1 MTPIPF
7 IHNYGP
13 SASIHSS
20 KLFLPNITYILGD
33 STSTFD
39 IIFTSSRD
47 IRFKSD
53 SDDQKDK

>member
-1 MTPIPF
+1 MTYIPF

-20 KLFLPNITYILGD
+20 KLFLPNISNILDD
-33 STSTFD
+33 STLTLD

-47 IRFKSD
+47 IRFKAD
-53 SDDQKDK
+53 LGDQKDK